1 VEQQRDDRA
10 ADGSTLTAIGITLIG
25 VIVSVAATVGFGVSA
40 AWWVRVLAGA
50 GTALALVTLVKVGT
64 RQGASGPMA
73 GLARWI
79 TSWPG

>member
-1 VEQQRDDRA
+1 MEQEQDDQA
-10 ADGSTLTAIGITLIG
+10 ARGSTQTAIGITLIG
-25 VIVSVAATVGFGVSA
+25 VIISVAATVGFGVSA

-50 GTALALVTLVKVGT
+50 GTAVALVTLVKFGT
-64 RQGASGPMA
+64 RQGAGGPMA